1 MLYRNNKLMYDRA
14 TNTLWAS
21 LLGEP
26 VIGPLAD
33 SGIKLDLFPVEL
45 TIWREWID
53 RHPDSTVLSAE
64 TGVYPASRY
73 RPEGDLGSIYFA
85 YRRNPDTMFPAWNR
99 DGRLDTKSEVLA
111 ITIDEVYKAY
121 PIEVLRR
128 ERVVNDE
135 VAGNGVVVISSLQST
150 GARVYAREGQVFGLT
165 GEGETSDSLPV
176 VLADSVGLVWLVKE
190 EALVSTADPTETLPR
205 LSSHPA
211 FWFGWFAFH
220 PDTLLYEAKSDG

>member
-1 MLYRNNKLMYDRA
+1 M
-14 TNTLWAS
+14 
-21 LLGEP
+21 
-26 VIGPLAD
+26 
-33 SGIKLDLFPVEL
+33 
-45 TIWREWID
+45 
-53 RHPDSTVLSAE
+53 
-64 TGVYPASRY
+64 
-73 RPEGDLGSIYFA
+73 
-85 YRRNPDTMFPAWNR
+85 
-99 DGRLDTKSEVLA
+99 
-111 ITIDEVYKAY
+111 YKAY

-176 VLADSVGLVWLVKE
+176 ALADSVGLVWLVKE